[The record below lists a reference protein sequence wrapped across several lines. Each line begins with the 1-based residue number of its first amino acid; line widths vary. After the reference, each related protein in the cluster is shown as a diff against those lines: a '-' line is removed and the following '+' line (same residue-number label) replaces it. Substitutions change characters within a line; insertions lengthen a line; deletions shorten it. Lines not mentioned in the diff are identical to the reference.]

1 MPTAELLD
9 AIRARK
15 SRSGIVTAD
24 RYFREIEGCFD
35 GGFCPIENAGAKSE
49 AEWRKAL
56 ADAESKLTYAHPRMR
71 VLKRTVKN
79 APAGEGIL
87 QFDCIVT
94 TPRKDHDG
102 DILLTKGAK
111 LNKAAPLLWQHAHM
125 MPIGKVVKQL
135 KQTDEALHARCVI
148 ADTALGRDA
157 ATLVKLGALR
167 ISHGFEPTEWEPLK
181 EDEDGYLFKAFNIF
195 EVSLV
200 SLPSNEDAVITALAS
215 KSFDSAL
222 VRGWQ
227 KSVTGCRCKGRVSVP
242 AEITADG
249 TGASLP
255 KFDGSKERDSRIT
268 QKDFDVERQH
278 VEAAKLEYDWI
289 SRRDSDPPMLNGRT
303 ITKSTIGGDGTLQRE
318 RPFDAVERE
327 YFAELAKR
335 GADVLRRTHRHVSLM
350 LKASEEIEEARELDA
365 VLALFE

>member
-1 MPTAELLD
+1 MPTAALLD

-24 RYFREIEGCFD
+24 RYFREVEGCFD
-35 GGFCPIENAGAKSE
+35 GGFCPVENAGAKSE
-49 AEWRKAL
+49 LEWRKAL
-56 ADAESKLTYAHPRMR
+56 ADAESKLTYTHPRMR
-71 VLKRTVKN
+71 VVKRSIKN

-87 QFDCIVT
+87 QFDCVVT

-111 LNKAAPLLWQHAHM
+111 LNKSAPLLWQHAHM

-167 ISHGFEPTEWEPLK
+167 ISHGFEPTDWEPLE
-181 EDEDGYLFKAFNIF
+181 EDEQGYLFKAFNIY

-200 SLPSNEDAVITALAS
+200 SLPSNEDAVITALAG

-242 AEITADG
+242 ADITATVEA
-249 TGASLP
+249 TGAAATGEAICLGGFANVTEAETIDLTKSVAGNNALVAEAIESINNVLP
-255 KFDGSKERDSRIT
+255 DELP
-268 QKDFDVERQH
+268 VERSF
-278 VEAAKLEYDWI
+278 EDI
-289 SRRDSDPPMLNGRT
+289 
-303 ITKSTIGGDGTLQRE
+303 
-318 RPFDAVERE
+318 ERE

-335 GADVLRRTHRHVSLM
+335 GADVLRRTNRHVSLM
-350 LKASEEIEEARELDA
+350 LKASEEIEEAREYDA
-365 VLALFE
+365 VLAMFE